1 MPFYLL
7 LAYQLYLFLK
17 YFIGFPS
24 LKYPFLMSIIPPWT
38 TTIHLHISL
47 NNKIFPISPSCPL
60 WYCWYS
66 FYFSI
71 YYFVVIIALNSE
83 IFLASCI
90 FFSLCKSFLSLCKS
104 RFLTYIFPSCLK
116 KFSISGGPYLS
127 PVISLSFCLSEK
139 VFILHFPKIIL
150 LATELKFSAF
160 SFNTLNISCL
170 SPFLPCVL
178 MRNICFLYFYRK
190 HCFPFFFFSFSGFFQ
205 DFVFNFLQFE
215 CNMSRYLCVC
225 VSVCACIFILL
236 VFSEFPGFVIFCLSL
251 IWEILSHFYFK
262 YILCS
267 ALFSTYSSYIYATPF
282 HSVPQFLDILFLF
295 LVVF

>member
-1 MPFYLL
+1 MY
-7 LAYQLYLFLK
+7 
-17 YFIGFPS
+17 
-24 LKYPFLMSIIPPWT
+24 
-38 TTIHLHISL
+38 
-47 NNKIFPISPSCPL
+47 
-60 WYCWYS
+60 
-66 FYFSI
+66 
-71 YYFVVIIALNSE
+71 
-83 IFLASCI
+83 

-104 RFLTYIFPSCLK
+104 RFLAYIFPSYLK
-116 KFSISGGPYLS
+116 KFSISGGSYLS

-150 LATELKFSAF
+150 LATEFKFSAF

-190 HCFPFFFFSFSGFFQ
+190 HCFPFFFFPSLASFKILSLIFCS
-205 DFVFNFLQFE
+205 L
-215 CNMSRYLCVC
+215 NMSRYLCVC
-225 VSVCACIFILL
+225 VSVCVCIFILL

>member
-116 KFSISGGPYLS
+116 KFSISGGPYLP

-190 HCFPFFFFSFSGFFQ
+190 HCFPFFFFPSLASFK
-205 DFVFNFLQFE
+205 
-215 CNMSRYLCVC
+215 
-225 VSVCACIFILL
+225 I
-236 VFSEFPGFVIFCLSL
+236 LSL
-251 IWEILSHFYFK
+251 IFCSLNVIWVGICVFVCLCVHVFLSYW
-262 YILCS
+262 CS
-267 ALFSTYSSYIYATPF
+267 LSFLGLWFS
-282 HSVPQFLDILFLF
+282 VCL
-295 LVVF
+295 